1 MKTLR
6 VAFRVALAIALVSA
20 APAGAQLAFDASAGF
35 ATPVGQYGT
44 GLSTGVDLM
53 GGVEW
58 HPVPLVPFTMRV
70 ELGWD
75 RFGAAAGF
83 VGNEYLTRFLVDG
96 IVDLPLPGRF
106 RPYAIAGVGAYHLS
120 VNSLGRY
127 GVGVNVGGGLQYR
140 FPLVQPFFEV
150 RYQHAFMAGGVQ
162 FVPFQFG
169 VRIVVL

>member
-1 MKTLR
+1 MKTLP
-6 VAFRVALAIALVSA
+6 VAFALALVSA
-20 APAGAQLAFDASAGF
+20 APTGAQLAFDASVGF

-44 GLSTGVDLM
+44 GLNTGVDLM
-53 GGVEW
+53 GAVEW
-58 HPVPLVPFTMRV
+58 HPVPLVPVTMRV

-75 RFGAAAGF
+75 RFGESRQF
-83 VGNEYLTRFLVDG
+83 VGNQYVTRLLVDG

-106 RPYAIAGVGAYHLS
+106 RPYAIGGVGIYHLS

-127 GVGVNVGGGLQYR
+127 GVGLNVGGGLQYR

-150 RYQHAFMAGGVQ
+150 RYQHAFMAGGIQ

-169 VRIVVL
+169 ARILVP